1 MLGFLFKG
9 FMSLICLSKIL
20 DACSRV
26 CMMIW
31 LSFVVCMFLSQNR
44 GPRGLGLE
52 SNPKTRDLKFYVYEG
67 R

>member
-1 MLGFLFKG
+1 MDDIVKF
-9 FMSLICLSKIL
+9 C
-20 DACSRV
+20 
-26 CMMIW
+26 
-31 LSFVVCMFLSQNR
+31 VVCIFLSQNR